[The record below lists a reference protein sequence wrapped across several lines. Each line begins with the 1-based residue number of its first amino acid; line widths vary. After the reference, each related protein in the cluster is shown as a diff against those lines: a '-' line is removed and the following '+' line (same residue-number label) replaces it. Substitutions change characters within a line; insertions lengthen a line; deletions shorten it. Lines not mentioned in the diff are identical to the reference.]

1 MYARF
6 IAGMPAFLS
15 QRITS
20 ESARAT
26 VRARLAARESNF
38 LRLFDETVASRPES
52 PYNFLMRE
60 AGVEP
65 GDVRRLV
72 GEDGLDA
79 ALGKLFDAGV
89 SVTFDEFKGRKP
101 IVRGA
106 RTMDTTAESFDN
118 RLATRQME
126 SLSSGTSGVPTTV
139 RSNLAHVSSL
149 LPMYL
154 LSQEAAGLAG
164 APMILYRPGLPCT
177 VAINTALR
185 QIVIGNPVR
194 RWFSPVRA
202 WETNSPIRFRVAG
215 ALTPGLVRALRKPFP
230 RKEFVPFREAAVV
243 ARAAGHLAAS
253 ERRCHVRCT
262 VSAALTVSN
271 AAVASGIDL
280 TGVAFVGAGEPP
292 SPAKVRGIE
301 ASGARYVTS
310 YAMTESGQ
318 IGVACA
324 NPVDPTDVHFLR
336 DKTAVVQRT
345 QVVPVL
351 ETGVGVFHF
360 TSLLPTVPKI
370 MINVASDDFGV
381 LEERQCGCALGELGF
396 HQHLRQIRSVGKLT
410 GRGITLVSSDVEH
423 IVEDV
428 LPARFGGTSQDYQ
441 LVEEETETGE
451 TQLHLLVS
459 PAVQLDD
466 EAEPARVFVEALS
479 RGTPGAALQGAI
491 MKSAN
496 TVRVRRVK
504 PQLTAN
510 GKLHV
515 FRTTVAR

>member
-6 IAGMPAFLS
+6 VAGMPAFLS
-15 QRITS
+15 QTITS

-26 VRARLAARESNF
+26 VSARLAARESNF
-38 LRLFDETVASRPES
+38 LRLFDDAVASRPES

-72 GEDGLDA
+72 GDDGLDA

-89 SVTFDEFKGRKP
+89 SVTFEEFKGRKP

-106 RTMDTTAESFDN
+106 RTLDTTAESFDN
-118 RLATRQME
+118 PLVNRQMD
-126 SLSSGTSGVPTTV
+126 SLSSGTTGVPTTV
-139 RSNLAHVSSL
+139 RSNLANVSSL

-154 LSQEAAGLAG
+154 LFQEAAELAG

-202 WETNSPIRFRVAG
+202 WETNSPIRFRMAG
-215 ALTPGLVRALRKPFP
+215 ALTPRLVRMLGKPFP
-230 RKEFVPFREAAVV
+230 REEFVPFQEAAVV
-243 ARAAGHLAAS
+243 ARAAGELAAS
-253 ERRCHVRCT
+253 EGRCHVRCT
-262 VSAALTVSN
+262 VSAALTVSI
-271 AAVASGIDL
+271 AAVANGIDL
-280 TGVAFVGAGEPP
+280 AGVAFVGAGEPP

-310 YAMTESGQ
+310 YAMTEAGL
-318 IGVACA
+318 IGFACA
-324 NPVDPTDVHFLR
+324 NAVDPTDVHFLR
-336 DKTAVVQRT
+336 DRTAVVQRAH
-345 QVVPVL
+345 VVPVL
-351 ETGVGVFHF
+351 EKEVGVFHF
-360 TSLLPTVPKI
+360 TSLMPTAPKI

-396 HQHLRQIRSVGKLT
+396 HQHLRQIRSASKMT

-451 TQLHLLVS
+451 TELHLLVS
-459 PAVQLDD
+459 PSVQLED

-496 TVRVRRVK
+496 AVRVRRLK
-504 PQLTAN
+504 PQPAAN
-510 GKLHV
+510 GKLPV

>member
-15 QRITS
+15 QRITR

-26 VRARLAARESNF
+26 VSARLAARESNF
-38 LRLFDETVASRPES
+38 LRLFDGAVVSKPQS

-72 GEDGLDA
+72 GQDGLDA

-106 RTMDTTAESFDN
+106 HALDTTAASFDSPLIN
-118 RLATRQME
+118 RQMD
-126 SLSSGTSGVPTTV
+126 SMSSGTTGAPTTV

-149 LPMYL
+149 LPMHL
-154 LSQEAAGLAG
+154 LAQEAAGLAG

-185 QIVIGNPVR
+185 QIVVGNPVR
-194 RWFSPVRA
+194 RWFSPVNAR
-202 WETNSPIRFRVAG
+202 ETNSPMRFRVAG

-230 RKEFVPFREAAVV
+230 PQEFVPFPEAVV
-243 ARAAGHLAAS
+243 VAQAAGDLAAR
-253 ERRCHVRCT
+253 EGRCHVRCT
-262 VSAALTVSN
+262 VSAALTVAN
-271 AAVASGIDL
+271 AAVANGIDL

-292 SPAKVRGIE
+292 SPAKVRGIQ

-310 YAMTESGQ
+310 YAMTESGKL
-318 IGVACA
+318 GVACFNA
-324 NPVDPTDVHFLR
+324 VDPTDVHFLR
-336 DKTAVVQRT
+336 DKMAVVQRT
-345 QVVPVL
+345 QIVPVL
-351 ETGVGVFHF
+351 EQEVGVFHF
-360 TSLLPTVPKI
+360 TTLLPTAPKI

-396 HQHLRQIRSVGKLT
+396 HQHLRQIRSVGKVT

-423 IVEDV
+423 IIEDV
-428 LPARFGGTSQDYQ
+428 LPTRFGGTSQDYQ
-441 LVEEETETGE
+441 LVEEETDSGE

-459 PAVQLDD
+459 PSVKLDD

-479 RGTPGAALQGAI
+479 HGTPGAALQSAI

-496 TVRVRRVK
+496 AVRVRRLK
-504 PQLTAN
+504 PRLTTN
-510 GKLHV
+510 GKLPV